1 MERFPFS
8 SSVGESKEEH
18 VGMPTTTPLG
28 EKASFRDLSHFA
40 KKFRITLHYDDLV
53 ERVRYIGVKD

>member
-1 MERFPFS
+1 
-8 SSVGESKEEH
+8 
-18 VGMPTTTPLG
+18 MPTTTPRG
-28 EKASFRDLSHFA
+28 EKASFRDLSNFA